1 MNKELCAFANYGIHK
16 LNIIML
22 FFTHPYGLKYV
33 SCQPFQLHMNVL
45 YIFNDNKNQWKWWK
59 SWCYDFINFLKITK
73 ILTKVILHGHH
84 SFLFGKMIIYTKFT
98 TLHFWP
104 IKKYTRNNKFEKS
117 KFCWNWCTL
126 ACKQIYGHSLIPK
139 KKGWKLWC
147 GTRTNSKVVRVQSKI
162 NLHKPRKR
170 IVNIIWS
177 QNVVWTNHEQVKFIK
192 HTWLGLGK
200 KPPQLFYNI
209 IDN

>member
-1 MNKELCAFANYGIHK
+1 M
-16 LNIIML
+16 
-22 FFTHPYGLKYV
+22 V
-33 SCQPFQLHMNVL
+33 
-45 YIFNDNKNQWKWWK
+45 
-59 SWCYDFINFLKITK
+59 K
-73 ILTKVILHGHH
+73 ILMLWFYKFFKNHKDFDQGYSTWSSFIYFWKDDYFYKVHNFT
-84 SFLFGKMIIYTKFT
+84 FLAC
-98 TLHFWP
+98 
-104 IKKYTRNNKFEKS
+104 KKYTRNNNIEKS